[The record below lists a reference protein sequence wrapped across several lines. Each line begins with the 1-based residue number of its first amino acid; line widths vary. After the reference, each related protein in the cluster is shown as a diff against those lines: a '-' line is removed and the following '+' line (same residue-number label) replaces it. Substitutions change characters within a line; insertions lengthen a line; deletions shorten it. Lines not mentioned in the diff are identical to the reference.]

1 MPLFKIRATDEVRTT
16 YEFSVEA
23 ADAKSADAS
32 AAGLDSFEDVPGVL
46 VLAVESIG
54 GEIIGVQPV
63 EAAPEGTIPIEA
75 EWKGGVA
82 ISPIR

>member
-16 YEFSVEA
+16 YEIYVEA
-23 ADAKSADAS
+23 VDAKSADAY
-32 AAGLDSFEDVPGVL
+32 AAGLDSLEDAPGVF
-46 VLAVESIG
+46 VERVESIG
-54 GEIIGVQPV
+54 GEIETVQLV
-63 EAAPEGTIPIEA
+63 EAAPEGAIPIRA

>member
-16 YEFSVEA
+16 YEIYVEA
-23 ADAKSADAS
+23 IDAKSADAY

-46 VLAVESIG
+46 VVAVESVG

-63 EAAPEGTIPIEA
+63 EAAPEGAIRIEA
-75 EWKGGVA
+75 KWKGGLA